1 MVEIAIEHLTKNFG
15 EVTAVNDLS
24 LTIEDK
30 EFAALLGPS
39 GCGKT
44 TTLRCIAGLEKGD
57 EGHIRF
63 GDRDVTDLPPVA
75 RNVAMVFQSYA
86 LFPHMNVFDN
96 IAFPLKIKKRPKD
109 EIKRK
114 VRQIAEFLKISEL
127 LDRKPSQISGGQAQR
142 VALGRALVSNP
153 DVFLMDEP
161 LANLDAKLRV
171 LMRSELKK
179 MQKEIGVTTIFVTH
193 DQLEAMSMADRIAVM
208 EQGSIRQ
215 YGTPEDIYDHPKHLF
230 VADFIGSPST
240 NLLNG
245 TVTEKDGHLLIDLG
259 PFALPVS
266 SPGETLLRSAGTSEV
281 VLGIKPEHILL
292 DEERPGPGVVNVDGL
307 VYTVEPVGLEKL
319 ITARI
324 HGLLL
329 KILTTRN
336 FTKIP
341 DEKISLGFD
350 TRKIYIFDAR
360 TRAPIEI

>member
-1 MVEIAIEHLTKNFG
+1 MVEIAIDHLSKNFG
-15 EVTAVNDLS
+15 KVTAVNDLS
-24 LTIEDK
+24 LTIKDK

-57 EGHIRF
+57 EGHIHF

-96 IAFPLKIKKRPKD
+96 IAFPLKIKKWPKD

-114 VRQIAEFLKISEL
+114 VREIAELLKISEL
-127 LDRKPSQISGGQAQR
+127 LDRKPSQTSGGQAQR
-142 VALGRALVSNP
+142 VALGRALISNP

-208 EQGSIRQ
+208 DQGSVRQ
-215 YGTPEDIYDHPKHLF
+215 YATPEDIYESPKHLF

-240 NLLNG
+240 NLLKG
-245 TVTEKDGHLLIDLG
+245 SVTEKDGRLFIDFG
-259 PFALPVS
+259 PFILAAS
-266 SPGETLLRSAGTSEV
+266 SSLETSLRSAGTSEV
-281 VLGIKPEHILL
+281 VLGIKPEHVLV
-292 DEERPGPGVVNVDGL
+292 DEERPDREIVNVDGL
-307 VYTVEPVGLEKL
+307 VYTVEPVGLQKL

-324 HGLLL
+324 DDLLM
-329 KILTTRN
+329 KIVTNRD
-336 FTKIP
+336 FRKIP
-341 DEKISLGFD
+341 DEKVSIGFD
-350 TRKIYIFDAR
+350 TRKIYFFDTR
-360 TRAPIEI
+360 TGGVIGR

>member
-1 MVEIAIEHLTKNFG
+1 MVEIAIDHLSKNFG
-15 EVTAVNDLS
+15 KVTAVNDLS
-24 LTIEDK
+24 LTIRDK

-57 EGHIRF
+57 EGHIHF

-96 IAFPLKIKKRPKD
+96 IAFPLKIKKIPKN

-114 VRQIAEFLKISEL
+114 VREIAELLKISEL

-142 VALGRALVSNP
+142 VALGRALISNP

-179 MQKEIGVTTIFVTH
+179 MQREIGVTTIFVTH

-208 EQGSIRQ
+208 DKGSIRQ
-215 YGTPEDIYDHPKHLF
+215 YATPEDIYESPEHVF
-230 VADFIGSPST
+230 VADFIGSPAA

-245 TVTEKDGHLLIDLG
+245 SVIEKGGHLFVDFG
-259 PFALPVS
+259 PFTLATS
-266 SPGETLLRSAGTSEV
+266 SSLESSLRSAATSQV
-281 VLGIKPEHILL
+281 VLGIKPEHVLV
-292 DEERPGPGVVNVDGL
+292 DEQTPDREVVNVDGQ
-307 VYTVEPVGLEKL
+307 VYTVEPVGLQKL
-319 ITARI
+319 ITARVD
-324 HGLLL
+324 GLLM
-329 KILTTRN
+329 KILTNREFRKT
-336 FTKIP
+336 P
-341 DEKISLGFD
+341 DQKISIGFD
-350 TRKIYIFDAR
+350 MRKIFYFDAR
-360 TRAPIEI
+360 TGAVIGK